1 MPTRRGWMTFA
12 AGLVMWLIARLIGST
27 DLHMLAAGVTA
38 LPWLATA
45 LVRFSPSSLEVH
57 RHLSAFRVNPG
68 TRIDVALTVENLGR
82 LTTSFLLLEDAVP
95 SGLGVTARLV
105 VAGIPPRCQQTA
117 RYKLTCRQRGRYMI
131 GPLTIHLTDPFG
143 LARVRTEA
151 PARSEVIV
159 YPEIEQISA
168 AGLVTQ
174 GAGTGEAAVRHLHR
188 SAAEFYTM
196 REYVEGDDL
205 RRIHWPSVARTGTL
219 MIRQDESTRRS
230 AATLF
235 LDTRQSSLGAFGS
248 PGFERG
254 VSIAASL
261 GRALSRTGF
270 TLRFAMIEHPPL
282 PVAEEN
288 LLDLLAGIVPSRA
301 RTLAPSL
308 GNLRAASLSE
318 STLALISGPPLGV
331 ETALL
336 SRIGTTFAR
345 KIAVFV
351 YPINLSTATL
361 DVATELEGRATAAR
375 ASLQRAGWDV
385 YIVHPE
391 GRLTDVWRLKRSGKL
406 RTVAPSS

>member
-1 MPTRRGWMTFA
+1 MPTRRGWMTFT
-12 AGLVMWLIARLIGST
+12 AGLVTWWVALLVGSS

-38 LPWLATA
+38 LPWLATL
-45 LVRFSPSSLEVH
+45 LVRFSPSHLEVH
-57 RHLSAFRVNPG
+57 RHLSAFRVTPG
-68 TRIDVALTVENLGR
+68 TRIDVSLTVENIGR

-95 SGLGVTARLV
+95 NGLGTTARLV

-117 RYKLTCRQRGRYMI
+117 RYKLICRQRGRYMI

-151 PARSEVIV
+151 PSRSEVIV
-159 YPEIEQISA
+159 YPEVEDVSTS
-168 AGLVTQ
+168 GLVTQ
-174 GAGTGEAAVRHLHR
+174 GAGQGEAAVRHLHR

-205 RRIHWPSVARTGTL
+205 RRIHWPSVARTGQL

-230 AATLF
+230 SATLF
-235 LDTRQSSLGAFGS
+235 LDTRQSSLGAYGS

-270 TLRFAMIEHPPL
+270 TLRFAMVEQPPH
-282 PVAEEN
+282 PVAEET
-288 LLDLLAGIVPSRA
+288 LLDLLAGVVPSRA

-308 GNLRAASLSE
+308 GNLRAASPSE
-318 STLALISGPPLGV
+318 STLALVTGPPLAM

-336 SRIGTTFAR
+336 SRIGITFAR
-345 KIAVFV
+345 KIAVIV
-351 YPINLSTATL
+351 YPIDLASATL
-361 DVATELEGRATAAR
+361 DVVTELEGRATAAR

-391 GRLTDVWRLKRSGKL
+391 GRLADVWRLKRSGKL
-406 RTVAPSS
+406 QTVATSS

>member
-12 AGLVMWLIARLIGST
+12 AGLVMWLVARIIGSV
-27 DLHMLAAGVTA
+27 DLHMLAAAVTA

-45 LVRFSPSSLEVH
+45 LVRFSPSPLEVH

-68 TRIDVALTVENLGR
+68 SRVEVNLTVENLGR

-95 SGLGVTARLV
+95 NGLGVTARLV
-105 VAGIPPRCQQTA
+105 VAGIPPRCLQTV
-117 RYKLTCRQRGRYMI
+117 RYKLICRQRGRYMI
-131 GPLTIHLTDPFG
+131 GPLTIHFTDPFG
-143 LARVRTEA
+143 LARVRMEA
-151 PARSEVIV
+151 PSRSEVVV
-159 YPEIEQISA
+159 YPEIEPISTS
-168 AGLVTQ
+168 GLVTQ

-205 RRIHWPSVARTGTL
+205 RRIHWPSVAKTGEL

-235 LDTRQSSLGAFGS
+235 LDTRQSALGAYGS

-261 GRALSRTGF
+261 GRALSRSGF
-270 TLRFAMIEHPPL
+270 SLRLAMAEHPPH
-282 PVAEEN
+282 PVGEEA
-288 LLDLLAGIVPSRA
+288 LLDLLAGVVPSRA

-308 GNLRAASLSE
+308 GNLRAASPSE
-318 STLALISGPPLGV
+318 STLALISGPPLAV

-351 YPINLSTATL
+351 YPITLASASL

-406 RTVAPSS
+406 QTVAPSS

>member
-1 MPTRRGWMTFA
+1 MPTRRGWTTFA
-12 AGLVMWLIARLIGST
+12 AGLVTWLVARIIGSP

-45 LVRFSPSSLEVH
+45 LVRFSPSRLEVH

-68 TRIDVALTVENLGR
+68 TRIDVSLTVENLGR

-95 SGLGVTARLV
+95 AGLGITARLV

-117 RYKLTCRQRGRYMI
+117 RYKLICRQRGRYTV

-151 PARSEVIV
+151 PTRSEVV
-159 YPEIEQISA
+159 VFPEIEPLTTS
-168 AGLVTQ
+168 GLVTQ
-174 GAGTGEAAVRHLHR
+174 GAGQGEAAVRHLHR

-205 RRIHWPSVARTGTL
+205 RRIHWPSVARTGQL

-235 LDTRQSSLGAFGS
+235 LDTRQSALGAYGS
-248 PGFERG
+248 AGFERG
-254 VSIAASL
+254 VSITASL
-261 GRALSRTGF
+261 GRALARSGF
-270 TLRFAMIEHPPL
+270 ALRLAMVEQPPR
-282 PVAEEN
+282 PIGEEA
-288 LLDLLAGIVPSRA
+288 LLDVLAGVGPSRA
-301 RTLAPSL
+301 RSLAPSL
-308 GNLRAASLSE
+308 GNLRAASPSE
-318 STLALISGPPLGV
+318 STLALVSAPPLAV
-331 ETALL
+331 EAALL

-351 YPINLSTATL
+351 YPITLSSASL

-391 GRLTDVWRLKRSGKL
+391 GRLSDVWRLKRSGKL
-406 RTVAPSS
+406 QTVATSS